1 MNTDSNDKTITD
13 ETRRKLKDLSK
24 SFLRLHKILLEG
36 EKAEYEK
43 TNGRIG
49 SPNQYL
55 QLVLN
60 DPQFAWLR
68 RMSSLI
74 ALVDEACSIR
84 RPATEDAAKAL
95 TDETEKLLTFA
106 GDDESFNDKF
116 NIALQKN
123 ADASVTLNDTLNILK
138 NSRQNALS
146 DK

>member
-1 MNTDSNDKTITD
+1 MSIESSSEIIKD
-13 ETRRKLKDLSK
+13 ETRQKLKDLSK

-55 QLVLN
+55 QLVMN

-74 ALVDEACSIR
+74 ALIDEACSIR

-116 NIALQKN
+116 HIALQKN

>member
-1 MNTDSNDKTITD
+1 MNTEFNEKIITD
-13 ETRRKLKDLSK
+13 ETRRNLKDLSK
-24 SFLRLHKILLEG
+24 SFLRLHKILLES

-55 QLVLN
+55 QLVLD

-74 ALVDEACSIR
+74 ALIDEACSIR
-84 RPATEDAAKAL
+84 RPATEDAAEAL
-95 TDETEKLLTFA
+95 VVETEKLLTFA

-116 NIALQKN
+116 HIALQRN
-123 ADASVTLNDTLNILK
+123 TDASVTLNYTLNILK
-138 NSRQNALS
+138 IHGKMPLIN
-146 DK
+146 D